1 MSDTIYGNTVGGG
14 SGVETQADWN
24 QNDQTKA
31 DYIKNRPFYEES
43 VNQDSIS
50 LPLKGIGVNVNM
62 DGTLGLKVGT
72 TYTYTLM
79 LGEQTVGEYS
89 ANAAPKNIYASM
101 FVPAL
106 LDETNK
112 IYIYDTTV
120 YDNASGTMRKGD
132 GFVYKSE
139 NDSNTFDTIVLKG
152 ISYSNIVV
160 HKIDNKYIDIDNEY
174 DETSEKP
181 QSGKATKQAVNE
193 ANTLTRGIINNTEVI
208 SDSKGG
214 FVAGKGSQSGLGG
227 VALGSDAK
235 TNNGVALGRGAQA
248 TSLFGDVG
256 SVEIGSVGGIALGNG
271 AITRADCVQIGE
283 GTNKEKGTTQ
293 IYDKKLLDKDGFI
306 VPDRFPSG
314 VINDKFELWNDI
326 TLGEDV
332 RSITMSKTDNED
344 PLKIKHLFILFAGST
359 SGNGPITLRYNSGV
373 IFQLWKS
380 VTGDK
385 NKVVFWVDS
394 EKLKDALYVSYYPSD
409 FLIND
414 GTPDNISMQGLAQ
427 HSKSLESTIYFTS
440 NVTNPC
446 TQNTA
451 TSWIFGGTSSGEFKL
466 KAGSRILVWG
476 VQDDE

>member
-79 LGEQTVGEYS
+79 LGEKIVGEYS
-89 ANAAPKNIYASM
+89 ANAMFKSIYGNSM

-120 YDNASGTMRKGD
+120 YDNSSGTMHKGN

-139 NDSNTFDTIVLKG
+139 NDSNTFDTIILKG
-152 ISYSNIVV
+152 ISYSNIII
-160 HKIDNKYIDIDNEY
+160 HKVDNKYIDIDNEY

-193 ANTLTRGIINNTEVI
+193 ANALTRGIINNTEVI
-208 SDSKGG
+208 SNSKGG
-214 FVAGKGSQSGLGG
+214 FVAGKGSQSGVGG
-227 VALGSDAK
+227 VAIGSDAK
-235 TNNGVALGRGAQA
+235 TNNGVALGSGAQA
-248 TSLFGDVG
+248 TSLFGDVD
-256 SVEIGSVGGIALGNG
+256 STEIGSVGGIALGNG
-271 AITRADCVQIGE
+271 AITRTDCVQIGK
-283 GTNKEKGTTQ
+283 GTNMEKGTTQ

-306 VPDRFPSG
+306 IPDRFPSG

-326 TLGEDV
+326 TLAEDAQL
-332 RSITMSKTDNED
+332 INISKTDD
-344 PLKIKHLFILFAGST
+344 GKPLKIKKLFLYFYGKFNSEAT
-359 SGNGPITLRYNSGV
+359 LCLRYNNGKIYQS
-373 IFQLWKS
+373 WKMVS
-380 VTGDK
+380 ASTKTDG
-385 NKVVFWVDS
+385 FWILS
-394 EKLKDALYVSYYPSD
+394 EKIAPGLYLSKYPENVIQVGD
-409 FLIND
+409 D
-414 GTPDNISMQGLAQ
+414 GAAQGLAQ
-427 HSKSLESTIYFTS
+427 HIQSIKSDFHYDAIGL
-440 NVTNPC
+440 V
-446 TQNTA
+446 A
-451 TSWIFGGTSSGEFKL
+451 TSIIFGAHGSYSDFRMLT
-466 KAGSRILVWG
+466 GSRILVWG
-476 VQDDE
+476 VQDDD

>member
-79 LGEQTVGEYS
+79 LGEKIVGEYS
-89 ANAAPKNIYASM
+89 ANAMFKSIYGNSM

-120 YDNASGTMRKGD
+120 YDNSSGTMHKGN

-139 NDSNTFDTIVLKG
+139 NDSNTFDTIILKG
-152 ISYSNIVV
+152 ISYSNIII
-160 HKIDNKYIDIDNEY
+160 HKVDNKYIDIDNEY

-193 ANTLTRGIINNTEVI
+193 ANALTRGIINNTEVI
-208 SDSKGG
+208 SNSKGG
-214 FVAGKGSQSGLGG
+214 FVAGKNSQSGVGG
-227 VALGSDAK
+227 VAIGTDAK
-235 TNNGVALGRGAQA
+235 TNNGVALGNGAQA
-248 TSLFGDVG
+248 TFLSGDAN
-256 SVEIGSVGGIALGNG
+256 STEIGSVGGVALGNG
-271 AITRADCVQIGE
+271 AITRADCVQIGK
-283 GTNKEKGTTQ
+283 GTNMEKGTTQ

-332 RSITMSKTDNED
+332 QSVSITRTDD
-344 PLKIKHLFILFAGST
+344 GKPIKIKKLLLYFFGQINEQGVFA
-359 SGNGPITLRYNSGV
+359 LRYNDGQYYQNWTSITPDDN
-373 IFQLWKS
+373 IF
-380 VTGDK
+380 G
-385 NKVVFWVDS
+385 FWIKS
-394 EKLKDALYVSYYPSD
+394 EKIIDNLFISYFPDSRI
-409 FLIND
+409 LNID
-414 GTPDNISMQGLAQ
+414 GSSGQSQGISAQ
-427 HSKSLESTIYFTS
+427 ERTLQSGFSYLPKKESPNSF
-440 NVTNPC
+440 
-446 TQNTA
+446 
-451 TSWIFGGTSSGEFKL
+451 IFGGVSSNPDFRMM
-466 KAGSRILVWG
+466 AGSRILVWG
-476 VQDDE
+476 VQDD